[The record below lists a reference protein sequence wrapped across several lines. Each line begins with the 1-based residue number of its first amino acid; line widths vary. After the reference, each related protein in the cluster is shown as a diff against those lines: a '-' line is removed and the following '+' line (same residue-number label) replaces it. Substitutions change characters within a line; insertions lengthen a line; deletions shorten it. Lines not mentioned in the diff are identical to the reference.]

1 MAVTEQERRAM
12 NRRKMVIQAGIEA
25 KRKSLMNLSA
35 DRYNA
40 LAQRPQTVQSM
51 PVQSAGNVIADP
63 RTLPGR
69 DIVDANNSAA
79 INLARQNPGVNLTD
93 QLNRRAAAEL
103 NRVSASPMQSPAYD
117 PANVEAQVM
126 GPTSYPDYAPPGYQD
141 QVVPPQV
148 VAPVQ
153 SQAPMA
159 TDYGPGLTPARAEEQ
174 YGPGG
179 MYGTAPLPGGAY
191 EQMGISP
198 TMMGTQ
204 GATQST
210 TPTAL
215 AFPSDQTLKSTS
227 SSLTDAVKKI
237 KKRAAIIRG
246 TAALSGGD
254 ASAAD
259 RYETKALASLGV
271 YAGQHA
277 MSQLTDKDFNDKQTL
292 FQSLL
297 KKGMPLDQIL
307 QVLESGVA
315 DQATGKAEL
324 KQIRDGSDFVTY
336 QVYPDGSMKE
346 FSRSPISASTPNTN
360 LSVDLGKSGDAFG
373 AKLGDAIGD
382 VLGGGED
389 DVFEKLKS
397 DNIQIG
403 PLIDALESGQV
414 QTGKGQEFFKD
425 FKGLL
430 GQFLPESKTQ
440 ALFNKNAGMEE
451 WWKSTVD
458 SFVGLKLAMTKG
470 AISDKEMKLFMD
482 MIPSLSKTED
492 GNLTLLRSMRALNN
506 IALAQELGTLDY
518 IKDLAKRGQD
528 VGTESASQQTVDWYK
543 FWNRRKELAIKDFHR
558 VTKGYPETRD
568 EAFLILSTDPKLK
581 ELDEEKIHK
590 HLDQYYPE
598 VSADG

>member
-1 MAVTEQERRAM
+1 MAQTAEQFRADE
-12 NRRKMVIQAGIEA
+12 RRKMRLQAALSA
-25 KRKSLMNLSA
+25 KRNSIMNLSA
-35 DRYNA
+35 ARYNA
-40 LAQRPQTVQSM
+40 MAQRPQTIQSR
-51 PVQSAGNVIADP
+51 PVQSAGHVIADP
-63 RTLPGR
+63 ARLPGQ
-69 DIVDANNSAA
+69 DIVDANNAEA
-79 INLARQNPGVNLTD
+79 LAFANQFPGQNLTSA
-93 QLNRRAAAEL
+93 LNSRAALRTGNDLANMRSAE
-103 NRVSASPMQSPAYD
+103 
-117 PANVEAQVM
+117 VEREARAAVI
-126 GPTSYPDYAPPGYQD
+126 QD
-141 QVVPPQV
+141 QFRNNALEQA
-148 VAPVQ
+148 APLPEPEIPTPLPAIQ
-153 SQAPMA
+153 P
-159 TDYGPGLTPARAEEQ
+159 TPLDYGPGLTPAAAEER

-179 MYGTAPLPGGAY
+179 MFGTTPLPGGAY

-204 GATQST
+204 GARQST
-210 TPTAL
+210 RQTAS
-215 AFPSDQTLKSTS
+215 AFPSEQRLKSS
-227 SSLTDAVKKI
+227 SNSLTDAVKKI
-237 KKRAAIIRG
+237 KKRAGIIRG
-246 TAALSGGD
+246 TAALVGGD
-254 ASAAD
+254 SKAGD
-259 RYETKALASLGV
+259 RYEAKALASLGV
-271 YAGQHA
+271 YAGQYG
-277 MSQLTDKDFNDKQTL
+277 MSQLTDADFKDKQTL
-292 FQSLL
+292 FQSMMA
-297 KKGMPLDQIL
+297 KNVPLDQIL

-315 DQATGKAEL
+315 DKATGKAEL
-324 KQIRDGSDFVTY
+324 KTIRDGSDFVTY

-346 FSRSPISASTPNTN
+346 FSRSPISASNPSTN
-360 LSVDLGKSGDAFG
+360 FSVDLSKSGDAFG
-373 AKLGDAIGD
+373 TKLGDAIGD

-492 GNLTLLRSMRALNN
+492 GNLILLRSMKALNN

-568 EAFLILSTDPKLK
+568 QAFTILSTDPKLK
-581 ELDEEKIHK
+581 ELDDEQIHK

>member
-1 MAVTEQERRAM
+1 MAQTAEQFRADE
-12 NRRKMVIQAGIEA
+12 RRKMRLQAALSA
-25 KRKSLMNLSA
+25 KRNSIMNLSA
-35 DRYNA
+35 ARYNA
-40 LAQRPQTVQSM
+40 MAQRPQTIQSS
-51 PVQSAGNVIADP
+51 PVQSAGHVIADP
-63 RTLPGR
+63 ARLPGQ
-69 DIVDANNSAA
+69 DIVDANNAEA
-79 INLARQNPGVNLTD
+79 LAFANQFPGQNLTSA
-93 QLNRRAAAEL
+93 LNSRAALRTGNDLANMRSAE
-103 NRVSASPMQSPAYD
+103 
-117 PANVEAQVM
+117 VEREARAAVI
-126 GPTSYPDYAPPGYQD
+126 QD
-141 QVVPPQV
+141 QFRNNALEQA
-148 VAPVQ
+148 APLPEPEIPTPLPAIQ
-153 SQAPMA
+153 P
-159 TDYGPGLTPARAEEQ
+159 TPLDYGPGLTPAAAEER

-179 MYGTAPLPGGAY
+179 MFGTTPLPGGAY

-204 GATQST
+204 GARQST
-210 TPTAL
+210 RQTAS
-215 AFPSDQTLKSTS
+215 AFPSEQRLKSS
-227 SSLTDAVKKI
+227 SNSLTDAVKKI
-237 KKRAAIIRG
+237 KKRAGIIRG
-246 TAALSGGD
+246 TAALVGGD
-254 ASAAD
+254 SKAGD
-259 RYETKALASLGV
+259 RYEAKALASLGV
-271 YAGQHA
+271 YAGQYG
-277 MSQLTDKDFNDKQTL
+277 MSQLTDADFKDKQTL
-292 FQSLL
+292 FQSMMA
-297 KKGMPLDQIL
+297 KNVPLDQIL

-315 DQATGKAEL
+315 DKATGKAEL
-324 KQIRDGSDFVTY
+324 KTIRDGSDFVTY

-346 FSRSPISASTPNTN
+346 FSRSPISASNPSTN
-360 LSVDLGKSGDAFG
+360 FSVDLSKSGDAFG
-373 AKLGDAIGD
+373 TKLGDAIGD

-492 GNLTLLRSMRALNN
+492 GNLILLRSMKALNN

-568 EAFLILSTDPKLK
+568 QAFTILSTDPKLK
-581 ELDEEKIHK
+581 ELDDEQIHK

>member
-1 MAVTEQERRAM
+1 MAQTAEQFRAQERR
-12 NRRKMVIQAGIEA
+12 KMRLQAALNA
-25 KRKSLMNLSA
+25 KRNSIMNLVVPA
-35 DRYNA
+35 
-40 LAQRPQTVQSM
+40 PE
-51 PVQSAGNVIADP
+51 P
-63 RTLPGR
+63 LPGR
-69 DIVDANNSAA
+69 NIVDANNAEA
-79 INLARQNPGVNLTD
+79 LALANQFPGQNLTD
-93 QLNRRAAAEL
+93 VLNSRAALRTGNDLANMRSTEVEQAA
-103 NRVSASPMQSPAYD
+103 RVGDFENQQAQNALDAQVITD
-117 PANVEAQVM
+117 PVPVEAAAN
-126 GPTSYPDYAPPGYQD
+126 PISHWLD
-141 QVVPPQV
+141 
-148 VAPVQ
+148 
-153 SQAPMA
+153 PMSMRD
-159 TDYGPGLTPARAEEQ
+159 TGVDYGPGLTPAAAEER

-179 MYGTAPLPGGAY
+179 MYGTTPLPGGLY
-191 EQMGISP
+191 DQMGISSGMRP
-198 TMMGTQ
+198 
-204 GATQST
+204 
-210 TPTAL
+210 
-215 AFPSDQTLKSTS
+215 STS
-227 SSLTDAVKKI
+227 MAAIKKI

-246 TAALSGGD
+246 TAALVGGD

-259 RYETKALASLGV
+259 RYEAEAMASLGV
-271 YAGQHA
+271 YAGQYA
-277 MSQLTDKDFNDKQTL
+277 MSQLTPADFKDKQTL

-297 KKGMPLDQIL
+297 AKGMPLDQIL

-324 KQIRDGSDFVTY
+324 KQIREGSDFVTY

-346 FSRSPISASTPNTN
+346 FSRSPISASTPKTE

-373 AKLGDAIGD
+373 QKFGEAIGD

-403 PLIDALESGQV
+403 PLIEALESGQV
-414 QTGKGQEFFKD
+414 QTGTGQEFFKD

-492 GNLTLLRSMRALNN
+492 GNLILLRSMRALNN

-568 EAFLILSTDPKLK
+568 EAFVILRTDPKLK
-581 ELDEEKIHK
+581 ELDDQQIQE

>member
-1 MAVTEQERRAM
+1 MAQTAEESRNQERR
-12 NRRKMVIQAGIEA
+12 KMRLQAA
-25 KRKSLMNLSA
+25 LNARRKSLMNLVAPRGVYAEEGPGTS
-35 DRYNA
+35 
-40 LAQRPQTVQSM
+40 L
-51 PVQSAGNVIADP
+51 PVYEELTPRLDAPRFISGVTQMSRVIEPPAP
-63 RTLPGR
+63 LPGR
-69 DIVDANNSAA
+69 DIVDANHSAA

-93 QLNRRAAAEL
+93 ELNRRAAAQTEL
-103 NRVSASPMQSPAYD
+103 DRLN
-117 PANVEAQVM
+117 M
-126 GPTSYPDYAPPGYQD
+126 GFGR
-141 QVVPPQV
+141 VVPEFDTAV
-148 VAPVQ
+148 VQDLYRQNAIDAEVAAPTIPTPLPAIQ
-153 SQAPMA
+153 P
-159 TDYGPGLTPARAEEQ
+159 TPLDYGPGLTPAAAEER

-179 MYGTAPLPGGAY
+179 MYGTTPLPGGLY
-191 EQMGISP
+191 DQTGITRIGSRQ
-198 TMMGTQ
+198 T
-204 GATQST
+204 
-210 TPTAL
+210 
-215 AFPSDQTLKSTS
+215 AFPSDQRLQS
-227 SSLTDAVKKI
+227 SSTQLTDAVRKI

-246 TAALSGGD
+246 TAALVGGD
-254 ASAAD
+254 QKAAD
-259 RYETKALASLGV
+259 RYEAKALAGLGI
-271 YAGQHA
+271 YAGQYA
-277 MSQLTDKDFNDKQTL
+277 MSQLTDADFQDKQTL

-297 KKGMPLDQIL
+297 AKNMPLDQIL
-307 QVLESGVA
+307 QVLDSGVV
-315 DQATGKAEL
+315 DRTTGQPEL
-324 KQIRDGSDFVTY
+324 KQVRAGSDFVTY

-346 FSRSPISASTPNTN
+346 FSRSPISASTPKTE

-373 AKLGDAIGD
+373 QKLGDAIGQ

-389 DVFEKLKS
+389 DVFEKLKA

-403 PLIDALESGQV
+403 PLIEALESGQV

-492 GNLTLLRSMRALNN
+492 GNLILLRSMRALNN
-506 IALAQELGTLDY
+506 IALAQEAGTLDY

-568 EAFLILSTDPKLK
+568 EAFLILRTDPKLK
-581 ELDEEKIHK
+581 ELDDKQIHE
-590 HLDQYYPE
+590 HLNQYYPE

>member
-12 NRRKMVIQAGIEA
+12 NRRKMAIQAGINA
-25 KRKSLMNLSA
+25 KRNSLM
-35 DRYNA
+35 
-40 LAQRPQTVQSM
+40 TVQST
-51 PVQSAGNVIADP
+51 PVRSAGNFIADP

-69 DIVDANNSAA
+69 NIVDANNAEA
-79 INLARQNPGVNLTD
+79 LALASKFPGQNLTNV
-93 QLNRRAAAEL
+93 LNREAATRTSNDLANMRSAEVEQAARMGDFENQRVL
-103 NRVSASPMQSPAYD
+103 NTLD
-117 PANVEAQVM
+117 AQVAA
-126 GPTSYPDYAPPGYQD
+126 PTVPEPAPAIQPT
-141 QVVPPQV
+141 PFN
-148 VAPVQ
+148 
-153 SQAPMA
+153 
-159 TDYGPGLTPARAEEQ
+159 YGPGLTPARAEEL

-179 MYGTAPLPGGAY
+179 MYGTTPLPGGAY
-191 EQMGISP
+191 EQMGISSGMRP
-198 TMMGTQ
+198 
-204 GATQST
+204 
-210 TPTAL
+210 
-215 AFPSDQTLKSTS
+215 STS
-227 SSLTDAVKKI
+227 MAAPSTAAPRSASDNLTDAIKKI

-246 TAALSGGD
+246 TAALVGGD

-259 RYETKALASLGV
+259 RYEAEAMASLGV
-271 YAGQHA
+271 YAGQYG
-277 MSQLTDKDFNDKQTL
+277 MSQLTDADFKDKQTL
-292 FQSLL
+292 FQSMMA
-297 KKGMPLDQIL
+297 KNVPLDQIL

-315 DQATGKAEL
+315 DKATGKAEL
-324 KQIRDGSDFVTY
+324 KQIREGSDFVTY

-346 FSRSPISASTPNTN
+346 FSRSPISASTPKTE
-360 LSVDLGKSGDAFG
+360 LSVDLGKSGDAFQE
-373 AKLGDAIGD
+373 KLGDAIGQ

-403 PLIDALESGQV
+403 PLIEALESGQV

-492 GNLTLLRSMRALNN
+492 GNLILLRSMRALNN

-568 EAFLILSTDPKLK
+568 EAFVILRTDPKLK
-581 ELDEEKIHK
+581 ELDDQQIQE